1 MKKRQM
7 DKITAMI
14 KTGEVRNDQ
23 YNGENV
29 LMRLAI
35 HVKFNSENQLNEIIN
50 LLKKIDITPEI
61 ILINKKGKGIDIS
74 WFSQKNNII
83 SSEDYYL
90 VLIDKFIDYISKLKF
105 DNWNIN
111 LGMFNDDTS
120 ELNLEDSRKEI
131 IINPSFNRK
140 TFGFNGKPQFHVVG

>member
-7 DKITAMI
+7 DKITEMI

-35 HVKFNSENQLNEIIN
+35 DVKFNSEKQLNEIIN
-50 LLKKIDITPEI
+50 LIKKIDITPEI
-61 ILINKKGKGIDIS
+61 ILINKKEKGIDIS

-131 IINPSFNRK
+131 IINLF
-140 TFGFNGKPQFHVVG
+140 FIYYLYYIYYI

>member
-7 DKITAMI
+7 DKITEMI

-50 LLKKIDITPEI
+50 LLKK
-61 ILINKKGKGIDIS
+61 
-74 WFSQKNNII
+74 
-83 SSEDYYL
+83 
-90 VLIDKFIDYISKLKF
+90 
-105 DNWNIN
+105 
-111 LGMFNDDTS
+111 
-120 ELNLEDSRKEI
+120 
-131 IINPSFNRK
+131 
-140 TFGFNGKPQFHVVG
+140 

>member
-7 DKITAMI
+7 DKITEMI

-35 HVKFNSENQLNEIIN
+35 DVKFNSEKQLNEIIN
-50 LLKKIDITPEI
+50 LIKKIDITPEI
-61 ILINKKGKGIDIS
+61 ILINKKEKGIDIS

-83 SSEDYYL
+83 SSED
-90 VLIDKFIDYISKLKF
+90 LIIGTLIWECLMMIQV
-105 DNWNIN
+105 N
-111 LGMFNDDTS
+111 
-120 ELNLEDSRKEI
+120 
-131 IINPSFNRK
+131 
-140 TFGFNGKPQFHVVG
+140 